1 MKPWNDTNRFNQT
14 GYSAPTIFPQF
25 MHYDNPDLWAEDM
38 VKATRREESHQEWL
52 ADERQEARENEYWER
67 QEREEED

>member
-14 GYSAPTIFPQF
+14 GYSVPTIFPQF
-25 MHYDNPDLWAEDM
+25 MHYDNPDFWTEDM
-38 VKATRREESHQEWL
+38 IKAERREDSRQEWL